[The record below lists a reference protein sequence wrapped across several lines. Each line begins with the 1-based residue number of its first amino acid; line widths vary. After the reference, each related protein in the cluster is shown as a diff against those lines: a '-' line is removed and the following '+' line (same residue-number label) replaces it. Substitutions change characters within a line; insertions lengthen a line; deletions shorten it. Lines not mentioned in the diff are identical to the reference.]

1 MTLPY
6 NRNFNK
12 GRQSEQF
19 LNEELHR
26 VFTALKNINY
36 KKEEKE
42 GVEPE
47 SPLDGA
53 LWFDKAC
60 NQLKYYDL
68 SSRSWRCVFSPLFQI
83 TSNIMSLTT
92 PNEPVLG
99 QLWIYNGV
107 LTYFD
112 GSQWQ
117 PIRAIEQSS
126 TQWSNAAFEDF
137 QIVSPLN
144 SNYLFSRTDD
154 SEYNTNYREKVAGEW
169 STEIGL
175 EYQDEYPT
183 YKTPDVNA
191 VNRFKKK

>member
-12 GRQSEQF
+12 GRQSDQF

-60 NQLKYYDL
+60 NQLKYYD
-68 SSRSWRCVFSPLFQI
+68 
-83 TSNIMSLTT
+83 
-92 PNEPVLG
+92 
-99 QLWIYNGV
+99 
-107 LTYFD
+107 
-112 GSQWQ
+112 
-117 PIRAIEQSS
+117 
-126 TQWSNAAFEDF
+126 
-137 QIVSPLN
+137 
-144 SNYLFSRTDD
+144 
-154 SEYNTNYREKVAGEW
+154 
-169 STEIGL
+169 
-175 EYQDEYPT
+175 
-183 YKTPDVNA
+183 
-191 VNRFKKK
+191 